1 MTDENFTDNSNVIKK
16 KQKLQNISS
25 SKFEQVMV
33 TIQNNQ
39 N

>member
-25 SKFEQVMV
+25 SKFEEVMV

-39 N
+39 T

>member
-1 MTDENFTDNSNVIKK
+1 MTDENFTDNSNVMKK

-39 N
+39 T

>member
-1 MTDENFTDNSNVIKK
+1 MTDENFTDNSNVMKK

-25 SKFEQVMV
+25 SKFEEVMV

-39 N
+39 T

>member
-39 N
+39 T